1 MLEYLQAV
9 SLLGL
14 IVGHYFLIRGCFSIR
29 ESIGSNSGSISEAID
44 KNSGLLDELIQVVV
58 DVIPEGPSSSGITQ
72 APNGIGDLLT
82 MFLNNRMNMS
92 QEHGP
97 SKTQNEWEVL
107 KNQDDTTT
115 QEATHQD

>member
-14 IVGHYFLIRGCFSIR
+14 IIGHYFLIRGCFSIR
-29 ESIGSNSGSISEAID
+29 EIIGSKSGSISEAID

-58 DVIPEGPSSSGITQ
+58 DVVPEGPSSSGIVP
-72 APNGIGDLLT
+72 AGSPWGDILNSFLT
-82 MFLNNRMNMS
+82 RANTP
-92 QEHGP
+92 EIHGE

-107 KNQDDTTT
+107 PNQDDTTT
-115 QEATHQD
+115 QEATHQG

>member
-9 SLLGL
+9 SMLGL

-58 DVIPEGPSSSGITQ
+58 DIVPEGPSSSGITQ

-92 QEHGP
+92 QDNGDPKE
-97 SKTQNEWEVL
+97 SEWEVL
-107 KNQDDTTT
+107 PNQDDTTT
-115 QEATHQD
+115 QEATHQG

>member
-29 ESIGSNSGSISEAID
+29 ESIGANSGSISESID

-58 DVIPEGPSSSGITQ
+58 DIAPEGGPQTGLAQ
-72 APNGIGDLLT
+72 APSGIGDFLT
-82 MFLNNRMNMS
+82 LFLNNRMNMS

-97 SKTQNEWEVL
+97 NPKESEWEVL